1 MLVDIRDNLKE
12 LIKDKGLIQASIA
25 KRINLSPS
33 TLSMILNKTRRLDA
47 NELFDICRA
56 LEITP
61 MDLYNYK
68 SA

>member
-61 MDLYNYK
+61 TDLYNYK

>member
-1 MLVDIRDNLKE
+1 MLVDVRDNLKE

>member
-1 MLVDIRDNLKE
+1 MLVDVRDNLKE

-68 SA
+68 TA

>member
-1 MLVDIRDNLKE
+1 MLVDVRDNLKE
-12 LIKDKGLIQASIA
+12 LIKDKGRIQASIA

-68 SA
+68 TA